1 MTFLTYEILKEM
13 IVRNELNR
21 THRHREGTY
30 GWGAYDWEK
39 RYLGVW
45 NGHTL
50 LYFKWM
56 TNKDLLYSE
65 QVSE

>member
-39 RYLGVW
+39 SLEFGMDTHCCIL
-45 NGHTL
+45 NG
-50 LYFKWM
+50 
-56 TNKDLLYSE
+56 
-65 QVSE
+65 

>member
-1 MTFLTYEILKEM
+1 MTVLTYEIIKEM

-39 RYLGVW
+39 R
-45 NGHTL
+45 
-50 LYFKWM
+50 
-56 TNKDLLYSE
+56 
-65 QVSE
+65 